1 MPILRAALVLA
12 MVCAPLTGPV
22 PGYAG
27 QAAGVTAQPAPVVAP
42 VQAPSPAPATVKAP
56 VAAPVSGLVQ
66 PALDALEKTVGGA
79 NLDKWKRGTI
89 RDEAAANVH
98 RIMNDLQS
106 TLPGLLKEADAAPS
120 RVSKILPVARNM
132 DALYDVVLRVVDGAR
147 VAGTGDQVDALTQAM
162 NNLEKAR
169 QALADRQVDLAAAQE
184 KQIVDL
190 QVALKTQPAP
200 VCPVAAPVESKPA
213 APAAAKKAVKK
224 KPAAKP
230 AVKPPATPPAA
241 TPAPAPAV
249 KPSS

>member
-1 MPILRAALVLA
+1 MEGMPILRAALVLA
-12 MVCAPLTGPV
+12 MVCAPLAVSMT
-22 PGYAG
+22 GYAG
-27 QAAGVTAQPAPVVAP
+27 QAAGAPAQVAP
-42 VQAPSPAPATVKAP
+42 AASPAPALTQDKTSVKA
-56 VAAPVSGLVQ
+56 SELVQ
-66 PALDALEKTVGGA
+66 PALDALEKTVTAA
-79 NLDKWKRGTI
+79 NLDKWKRGTV

-98 RIMNDLQS
+98 RILNDLQS
-106 TLPGLLKEADAAPS
+106 TLPDLLKQADAAS
-120 RVSKILPVARNM
+120 GTMSKVLPVARNM

-147 VAGTGDQVDALTQAM
+147 VAAPADQVDALIQAM

-169 QALADRQVDLAAAQE
+169 LALADRQLELAAAQE

-200 VCPVAAPVESKPA
+200 VCPVVAPVESKPA

-230 AVKPPATPPAA
+230 AVKPPTTPPAA
-241 TPAPAPAV
+241 TAQPAPTA